1 MEDLAEDR
9 RLLLKIILQ
18 MEGVDH
24 RPGYGILA
32 SYFKHRNEIPGP
44 TKVG

>member
-9 RLLLKIILQ
+9 RLLLKIILHR
-18 MEGVDH
+18 EEVDH
-24 RPGYGILA
+24 RPGYGILV
-32 SYFKHRNEIPGP
+32 SFFKHRNEIPGP